1 MQNTD
6 LISQPDPEL
15 NGPPCTST
23 PERPR
28 QTRSYKLKCMEINC
42 NSIVSTERAAIFKAH
57 VDLHKPDIVFGCES
71 KLTPDMP
78 TNASFPQD
86 YTIYRKERATVGG
99 GGVFLAVKSDI
110 VSIDQPELSTD
121 HDDELVWASVKLER
135 AKELFLCSLYKPPRA
150 PVSCIENLAEMTS
163 RLFQKSRSGCPNVVI
178 SGDSNLGDIDWSETP
193 LLHLILKQQLL
204 QTLC

>member
-1 MQNTD
+1 
-6 LISQPDPEL
+6 
-15 NGPPCTST
+15 
-23 PERPR
+23 
-28 QTRSYKLKCMEINC
+28 
-42 NSIVSTERAAIFKAH
+42 
-57 VDLHKPDIVFGCES
+57 
-71 KLTPDMP
+71 MP

-99 GGVFLAVKSDI
+99 GGVLLAVKSDI

-150 PVSCIENLAEMTS
+150 PVSCIENLAEITS

-193 LLHLILKQQLL
+193 PAPSNP
-204 QTLC
+204 QTAAGSDTMLNFIDGYALTQSVTEVTRPASGKTLDLVLSSTPSLVSNV